1 LLHRIKNKRY
11 PSYNKLKKYIS
22 EKTLKT
28 LALLVWYIGFVALS
42 LKSYK
47 LFNEAYTINNNLTYL
62 IIFLLS
68 LLKTKYIFTHSCQK
82 NLQRIEALEN
92 PKIWQ
97 FYRTGFFLFLI
108 GVISLGGFLSHE
120 ASGNY
125 YFLIS
130 VGVVDMALAL
140 ALFFSGFQFFHSF
153 TTYLD

>member
-1 LLHRIKNKRY
+1 MK
-11 PSYNKLKKYIS
+11 
-22 EKTLKT
+22 KTLKT

-62 IIFLLS
+62 ITFLLLGFLLS

-82 NLQRIEALEN
+82 NLQRIEALKN

-140 ALFFSGFQFFHSF
+140 ALFFQDFNFFILLQPTSIKIPR
-153 TTYLD
+153 